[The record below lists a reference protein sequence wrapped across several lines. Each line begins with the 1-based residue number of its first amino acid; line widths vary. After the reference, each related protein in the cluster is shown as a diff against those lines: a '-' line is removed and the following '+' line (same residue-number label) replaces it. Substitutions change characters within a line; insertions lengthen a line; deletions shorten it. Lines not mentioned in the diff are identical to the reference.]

1 MTQFP
6 QAVAAYYESLEG
18 AHRETLMT
26 MRERILMIAPD
37 SVEVMKYAMPTFI
50 SGGIE
55 IAGLLSNKNHIGYYP
70 YSGKVLSKLPRE
82 LAPFKTTTG
91 ALHVPL
97 GEPLD
102 EALIRLL
109 IETKRALYDEH

>member
-1 MTQFP
+1 
-6 QAVAAYYESLEG
+6 
-18 AHRETLMT
+18 
-26 MRERILMIAPD
+26 
-37 SVEVMKYAMPTFI
+37 MPTFV

-55 IAGLLSNKNHIGYYP
+55 IAGLLSNKNHIGYCP
-70 YSGKVLSKLPRE
+70 YSGKVLSMLPRE

-102 EALIRLL
+102 EALIRIL
-109 IETKRALYDEH
+109 IEVRRTIKEQR